1 MAFTDEDILE
11 KITNPATVNYGF
23 NLLMDKYQ
31 EQIYWVVRRMVI
43 SHEVANDVTQEVFV
57 KVWKNISKFK
67 GDAKL
72 FTWIYRIAT
81 NEALTE
87 LRKQKRRFFLPINNV
102 EQDLEQ
108 LLIAD
113 AEMSGDEIERKL
125 QIAILTL
132 PEKQRLVFNMKYF
145 QELKFSEIADV
156 LEVTVGSLKA
166 QYHHAVKKIEKSLKL
181 D

>member
-1 MAFTDEDILE
+1 MNFSDDDILE
-11 KITNPATVNYGF
+11 KITDPATVNYGF

-31 EQIYWVVRRMVI
+31 EQVYWVVRRMVI
-43 SHEVANDVTQEVFV
+43 SHEVADDVTQDVFV
-57 KVWKNISKFK
+57 KVWKNIAKFK
-67 GDAKL
+67 GDSKL

-81 NEALTE
+81 NEALSQ
-87 LRKQKRRFFLPINNV
+87 LRKQKRRFFMPLNNV

-108 LLIAD
+108 LLVAD
-113 AEMSGDEIERKL
+113 AEISGEEIERKL
-125 QIAILTL
+125 QLAILKL

-145 QELKFSEIADV
+145 QELKFTEIADIM
-156 LEVTVGSLKA
+156 EVTVGALKA

>member
-67 GDAKL
+67 GEAKL

-108 LLIAD
+108 LLIVD

-145 QELKFSEIADV
+145 QELKFSEIAEV